1 MCLTIPQKVKNV
13 SGNQAEL
20 SDGRHVSLVLV
31 TGVQAGDWVL
41 TNNEI
46 VVNKISA
53 IEADEILQLTQ
64 QGEKQ

>member
-1 MCLTIPQKVKNV
+1 M
-13 SGNQAEL
+13 
-20 SDGRHVSLVLV
+20 